1 MREHEKIET
10 KREREPRVEDER
22 EPRIAVKSGVR
33 AGAGTW
39 KLGNKVWTDDWL
51 APV

>member
-10 KREREPRVEDER
+10 KREREPRVEDRR
-22 EPRIAVKSGVR
+22 EPRIVIKSGVR
-33 AGAGTW
+33 AG